1 MPVKPEILNCKI
13 VARSRLFRIE
23 ELSLRFSN
31 GEERIYER
39 LASGGSGA
47 VLIVPIL
54 DDETVLL
61 IREYGVGIEGYEIG
75 LPKGRV
81 EAGEDILDAANRELM
96 EEVGYGARELKLL
109 KRVSQS
115 PSYMQ
120 HHTNIILARGLY
132 PERAEGDEPEPLE
145 IVPYAL
151 SGIDTL
157 VAGGEITEARSI
169 AALYLARAYLN
180 DEYKPS

>member
-1 MPVKPEILNCKI
+1 M

-54 DDETVLL
+54 DEDTVLL

-81 EAGEDILDAANRELM
+81 ESGEDILHAANRELM
-96 EEVGYGARELKLL
+96 EEVGHGARELKLL

-120 HHTNIILARGLY
+120 HHTNIIIAQGLY
-132 PERAEGDEPEPLE
+132 PETAEGDEPEPLDV
-145 IVPYAL
+145 VPCSL
-151 SGIDTL
+151 SDIDNL
-157 VAGGEITEARSI
+157 VASGELTEARSI
-169 AALYLARAYLN
+169 AALYLARAYLKG
-180 DEYKPS
+180 DYKPN